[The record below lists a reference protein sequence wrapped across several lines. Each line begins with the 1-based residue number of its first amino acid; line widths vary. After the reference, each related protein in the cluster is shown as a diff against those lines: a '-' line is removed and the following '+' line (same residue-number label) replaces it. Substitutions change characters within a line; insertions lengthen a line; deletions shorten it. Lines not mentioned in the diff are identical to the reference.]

1 MNHVV
6 VTDTDDK
13 LVSLLGIIMPS
24 NLIHSYSL
32 LIFTDLWYH

>member
-1 MNHVV
+1 MDYKE

-24 NLIHSYSL
+24 SLIHSYSL